1 MVSEK
6 LLAEWDHKR
15 KQLSRL
21 KEGKE
26 AVSSVAEYKCLNE
39 NPVAVLEYLL
49 LLGWLSAVKKWWQL

>member
-26 AVSSVAEYKCLNE
+26 AVSSVVEYKCLNG

-49 LLGWLSAVKKWWQL
+49 LLGWLSAVKKWW

>member
-21 KEGKE
+21 KKGRE
-26 AVSSVAEYKCLNE
+26 AVSSVVEYNKCRNG

-49 LLGWLSAVKKWWQL
+49 AVRS